1 VYNDP
6 PQITTPQP
14 VELNTQNLP
23 PPPAEQ
29 GLLSRGDR
37 MAAPAPTPAPA
48 PAAAPAK
55 PVAEMTLD
63 EKLNYYEQRITE
75 LEKMYESQQQLD
87 KRFTALNNRTTDPNP
102 NYIWSATSDGS
113 MRFNP
118 EQLNP
123 TPAAPR
129 TIDSASQA
137 RVARMGR

>member
-1 VYNDP
+1 MYNDP

-23 PPPAEQ
+23 PAPAEQ

-37 MAAPAPTPAPA
+37 MAAPPQAPA
-48 PAAAPAK
+48 PAAAK

-87 KRFTALNNRTTDPNP
+87 KRFTAINNRTTDPNP

-129 TIDSASQA
+129 AIDSAAQG